1 MPYKKGSLKGQLTT
15 AEIRKLI
22 SAHNKLSKITIPP
35 RSTRDAIM
43 SIISKAGFRVN
54 HEQQKLEQTTATKKD
69 ISLEKAKD
77 VTKRVPKTEQ
87 QKKQSTERMKKK
99 KVEKE
104 KELKLA
110 KKEGVK
116 EFKQKKAEAKKKK
129 QPPPP
134 KKKKQ
139 VKKEKLL
146 AIEDKNDEV
155 QSLKENRC
163 GRAVAHATSIIRF
176 YEEYNGILKDFP
188 DYKTKKEMIED
199 YEDLK
204 KGGFGDCSQEEQA
217 TIRKA
222 IKLHENPPKKKGKVK
237 QAVEKIEDKKK
248 SVKAEKT
255 FKVERTER
263 SKMISQLKQ
272 EYGNSFNPF
281 KILGITA
288 SQETPELVKQRCR
301 ELRLKEHPDK
311 GGDKKKF
318 DMIQKACDVLMRTQK
333 VLKKSGNDKDV
344 GEAVK
349 KPVPKKQEP
358 VSDDSRKEIIDDWG
372 SDANN
377 VMIEQNF
384 KKLKD
389 GIVGLWDSNKKFINI
404 DGIFQFDKKLFN
416 ELFMKYPAQKVIDG
430 LKKFMLY
437 ATDSDDEERIG
448 QSEFKNWFE
457 IRDGRIQSQIRG
469 KELNASTLNKM
480 IKEWDETFGKKKEVK
495 KEVKKEE
502 KKEEKVNDKLKP
514 LLEKLEN
521 PEQYLKPVKARQETL
536 YAVSSLL
543 LDKNISFKDFKDI
556 IDSMSVYDDVFGMG
570 FAFSFNKGQAPPKWR
585 KKLSILIR
593 KGIKAISFDANPDD
607 IKNVWTEWTKLLP
620 KSVKTEP
627 TEKDKGK
634 DDEKVKKQ
642 FDESKKLIKQFEK
655 ENKGF
660 EKKDFSKL
668 KKRYDYEQMINYKL
682 YVKGANMML
691 RLNRMILDDD
701 MKKKVQEENNYNS
714 KLKQKID
721 KIYKDRK

>member
-22 SAHNKLSKITIPP
+22 RSHNVLIKKSLIKIPAGTSRDQLLKLIDKAGLSLVHNQKKLEPVYDNGIYDHITLDATDDILKKPS
-35 RSTRDAIM
+35 RSDAETLELLRKKKLRDA
-43 SIISKAGFRVN
+43 K
-54 HEQQKLEQTTATKKD
+54 KLAEM
-69 ISLEKAKD
+69 EK
-77 VTKRVPKTEQ
+77 TI
-87 QKKQSTERMKKK
+87 
-99 KVEKE
+99 
-104 KELKLA
+104 KLA

-116 EFKQKKAEAKKKK
+116 EFKQKKAEAEKKKK

-134 KKKKQ
+134 AKKKKP
-139 VKKEKLL
+139 VE
-146 AIEDKNDEV
+146 
-155 QSLKENRC
+155 
-163 GRAVAHATSIIRF
+163 
-176 YEEYNGILKDFP
+176 
-188 DYKTKKEMIED
+188 
-199 YEDLK
+199 
-204 KGGFGDCSQEEQA
+204 
-217 TIRKA
+217 
-222 IKLHENPPKKKGKVK
+222 KKKPL
-237 QAVEKIEDKKK
+237 QIEDKKK
-248 SVKAEKT
+248 SEKPVKTEKT

-311 GGDKKKF
+311 GGDKEKF
-318 DMIQKACDVLMRTQK
+318 DMIQKACDVLMRTQTPLK
-333 VLKKSGNDKDV
+333 KKSGNDKDV

-358 VSDDSRKEIIDDWG
+358 VKKPVQKKQEPVSDDTRKEIIDDWG
-372 SDANN
+372 SDTNN
-377 VMIEQNF
+377 IMIVQNL
-384 KKLKD
+384 KKLKN
-389 GIVGLWDSNKKFINI
+389 GIISLWDSNKKFINI

-437 ATDSDDEERIG
+437 ITDSDDEDRIG

-469 KELNASTLNKM
+469 KDLNSSTLNKM

-502 KKEEKVNDKLKP
+502 KKEEKVNEKLKP

-521 PEQYLKPVKARQETL
+521 PVQYLKPVKARQETL

-556 IDSMSVYDDVFGMG
+556 IDSMSVYDDEFGMG

-593 KGIKAISFDANPDD
+593 KGIKAISLDSNPDD

-634 DDEKVKKQ
+634 DDEKIKKQ

-668 KKRYDYEQMINYKL
+668 KKRYDYEQMINYKM

-691 RLNRMILDDD
+691 RLSRMILDDD
-701 MKKKVQEENNYNS
+701 MKKKVQEENKYNS